1 MLNSFHEP
9 LWEAAFAHKQ
19 THCCTHTHIHT
30 EITGISKQH
39 IPGEV
44 KQRLIRLFWAPPHSD
59 VYGKGL
65 ESWQVALLL
74 LLVPFPSP
82 DTQISSDT
90 GWHLKHL
97 WQRQHFKCCDSER
110 RDRIS
115 VSEVDAGEGGKL
127 VAMQLIYILEG
138 LGKQY
143 LLGFMNKAERKWDYL
158 RCHFVLRGYFTV
170 GRRTPNVPET
180 QVDHQP
186 RLQLHVSRMTN
197 LIVAPFLCTC
207 AAVVRERWAGEVF
220 EIPPQT
226 WAEQNPNH
234 SFWWRRRKKNSPF

>member
-1 MLNSFHEP
+1 MNLYEKQHSLINKRT
-9 LWEAAFAHKQ
+9 AAH
-19 THCCTHTHIHT
+19 THTYTHT

-110 RDRIS
+110 RDGIS

-127 VAMQLIYILEG
+127 VATQLIYILEG

-197 LIVAPFLCTC
+197 LIVAPFYVHVLPWWGRGG
-207 AAVVRERWAGEVF
+207 RERCLK
-220 EIPPQT
+220 PPP
-226 WAEQNPNH
+226 PNL
-234 SFWWRRRKKNSPF
+234 SRTESKSQFLMKRKKEKNSPPF